1 MSLRGHGN
9 WCGPGWTAGQ
19 YKNAKDM
26 EPSDFDVPA
35 IDDLDQL
42 CKEHDIAL
50 HDAESPDDVSNAN
63 RVFIERAKEQGFK
76 GNVFSQLVEWF
87 GPETPARYASLF
99 NLPSSTHASN

>member
-19 YKNAKDM
+19 YKNAEDM
-26 EPSDFDVPA
+26 NADDMNVPA
-35 IDDLDQL
+35 IDQLDQL

-50 HDAESPDDVSNAN
+50 YNAESPDDVANAN
-63 RVFIERAKEQGFK
+63 RIFIQRAKMEGFT

-87 GPETPARYASLF
+87 GPERPRK
-99 NLPSSTHASN
+99 